1 MSGPAGPEVRDER
14 ARRAGGAGVI
24 PPARKGAPAPGAWL
38 DAARRARLSVLPAL
52 AVILCLL
59 GAWELYV
66 DLGGVDPLV
75 LPAPHAVLASLYDDR
90 ALLWSNFL
98 VTAREI
104 ALGIVAAMAAGLA
117 MAVVI
122 HFSPTLRRAL
132 YPLLV
137 ASQAVPVPML
147 APVLALWLGFGILP
161 KVVVIAL
168 VSFFPVVVTTLAGFA
183 AVDPELLR
191 LMRTLDA
198 GRLETF
204 RRVELPAA
212 LPSVV
217 TGTKIAIVVAVI
229 GAVFAEWMSASSG
242 LGYLFEQSIAQ
253 LLPARAFATTA
264 VLCALSIGLFTLMT
278 VAERRLLPWANQP
291 KSEGDR

>member
-1 MSGPAGPEVRDER
+1 MS
-14 ARRAGGAGVI
+14 RRTVSA
-24 PPARKGAPAPGAWL
+24 
-38 DAARRARLSVLPAL
+38 LPAL
-52 AVILCLL
+52 AVILALL

-75 LPAPHAVLASLYDDR
+75 LPAPHAVAASLYDDR
-90 ALLWSNFL
+90 GLLWSNFL
-98 VTAREI
+98 VTAKEI
-104 ALGIVAAMAAGLA
+104 ALGIVAAMAAGFT

-122 HFSPTLRRAL
+122 HFSPALRRGL

-147 APVLALWLGFGILP
+147 APVLALWLGFGLAP
-161 KVVVIAL
+161 KVVVVAL

-183 AVDPELLR
+183 AVDPELLK

-198 GRLETF
+198 TRMQTF

-242 LGYLFEQSIAQ
+242 LGYLFEQSVAQ
-253 LLPARAFATTA
+253 LEPARAFATT
-264 VLCALSIGLFTLMT
+264 VILCALSIGLFAAMTL
-278 VAERRLLPWANQP
+278 AERRLLPWAHQP